1 MKLKYTGDFEKLKEY
16 GFELDGSEW
25 FKYYDETTGYIIYI
39 LPISKL
45 IYLYNSSGGRRCVP
59 TIIFDL
65 IKDGY
70 VEKVVDHSEE

>member
-25 FKYYDETTGYIIYI
+25 FKYYDETTGYIVHI

-45 IYLYNSSGGRRCVP
+45 ICLSSEFSGRGRVP

-65 IKDGY
+65 IKANL
-70 VEKVVDHSEE
+70 VEKVEDE